1 MKTSNYL
8 SIAFFTILLIGVII
22 QVKFYVSAKSS
33 PQWQYAER
41 AIWCPAPSYDL
52 RYCVDLSDADR
63 KDFTY
68 TSWKPLPC
76 INTATSFYNEYHRAG
91 NCNRFMAN
99 PAKWHFVEVA
109 ETDAVPGDLMLFIRK
124 KDGARHAGVYTMN
137 SLLGPLC
144 ANSSYPQG
152 SFRHFMPVKPLL
164 YLRVDGFYQVK
175 YYRYNP
181 D

>member
-1 MKTSNYL
+1 MKTIKYL
-8 SIAFFTILLIGVII
+8 SLALLSVVLLGLVA
-22 QVKFYVSAKSS
+22 QTGFYISAKSS

-63 KDFTY
+63 KDFTNS
-68 TSWKPLPC
+68 SWKPLPC
-76 INTATSFYNEYHRAG
+76 INTATSFYNEHYRAG

-99 PAKWHFVEVA
+99 PAKWHFVEVS
-109 ETDAVPGDLMLFIRK
+109 ENDAVPGDLMLFIRK

-137 SLLGPLC
+137 SLIGPLC

-164 YLRVDGFYQVK
+164 YLHVAGFYQVK
-175 YYRYNP
+175 YYRYSP